1 MSEVG
6 LRQLRQDASELV
18 RRAEAGERV
27 TITVAGRAAA
37 VIGPVAPRTWR
48 TWRDVAEVMR
58 APVDADWVRDQDLLD
73 AAPAD
78 PWDRR

>member
-1 MSEVG
+1 MRWVEK
-6 LRQLRQDASELV
+6 Q
-18 RRAEAGERV
+18 AGEQV

-48 TWRDVAEVMR
+48 EVAEVMR
-58 APVDADWVRDQDLLD
+58 GPVDPDWVRDQDLLD

-78 PWDRR
+78 PWDRQ